1 MERRRLVTDE
11 AVYAFKAMTNNLPIK
26 LEHLP
31 KILPLEGAVRIE
43 LIEEIPI
50 FRASEQVITIIETLL
65 IKQKE
70 SNLTS
75 EEENELDGYEELD
88 DYLNLVNR
96 IIRNH
101 FFSSMRNTVI
111 HYENPFEPATPLED
125 WEALQ

>member
-1 MERRRLVTDE
+1 MERRRVVADGT
-11 AVYAFKAMTNNLPIK
+11 VYSFKAMTNNLPIK
-26 LEHLP
+26 LEHLLS
-31 KILPLEGAVRIE
+31 ILPLEGAIRIE
-43 LIEEIPI
+43 LIQGIPI
-50 FRASEQVITIIETLL
+50 FRASEKVITRIETLL
-65 IKQKE
+65 IKHKE

-75 EEENELDGYEELD
+75 VEENELETYEELD